1 MVQGVFKMNASQF
14 LYSVHW
20 YETRKIDLIHQTS
33 RPIFDMKKIPG
44 RIGNGNH
51 IDKNLEVLN

>member
-1 MVQGVFKMNASQF
+1 MLLNFYIVFIG
-14 LYSVHW
+14 

-33 RPIFDMKKIPG
+33 RPIFDIQKIPG

-51 IDKNLEVLN
+51 ISV